1 MIAART
7 GRLAAACALGILATA
22 CGGQSPEPQK
32 PTTAPDTTPTP
43 STAAVSIVAPAEG
56 SSVRGRLSADGRVA
70 ATIAVRGRADALQT
84 VRVDG
89 RCAARSCTR
98 IIYTGARGEW
108 KARLRLM
115 LPPRTRRWT
124 VSADYAVTSVPGSAA
139 KATFAIHA
147 TRPAARP
154 RRPAASHKSSPRPAT
169 PTTTTETPPPAGT
182 APSPPSSGARTGT
195 LVMVG
200 DSLAVGVRTLLP
212 AALPG
217 WSVQVLARTSRPLA
231 EGMQVLSSLDLAG
244 AGQGT
249 PPVVALS
256 LFTNDDP
263 THTSALQAAVR
274 RTQSVVGSRGCVI
287 WATIARPP
295 VNGVSYQ
302 AANALLER
310 LAASDPRLVIVPWAQ
325 AVAANPSLVGAD
337 GVHPTPAGYQLR
349 ARLYA
354 RAAQSCP

>member
-1 MIAART
+1 MIPARSR
-7 GRLAAACALGILATA
+7 RLAAACALAVLATA
-22 CGGQSPEPQK
+22 CGGQSPEPQAT
-32 PTTAPDTTPTP
+32 TTAPDPTPSP

-56 SSVRGRLSADGRVA
+56 STVRGRRSADGRVA

-84 VRVDG
+84 IRIDG
-89 RCAARSCTR
+89 RCAARSCTK

-108 KARLRLM
+108 TARLRLV
-115 LPPRTRRWT
+115 LPPGTRHWT
-124 VSADYAVTSVPGSAA
+124 VKADYAVTSVPGSAA
-139 KATFAIHA
+139 QATFAIHA
-147 TRPAARP
+147 MRPTSPSHRP
-154 RRPAASHKSSPRPAT
+154 PASHKSSPRPTT
-169 PTTTTETPPPAGT
+169 PTTTTETSPPASP
-182 APSPPSSGARTGT
+182 APSPPSSSAAPGR

-217 WSVQVLARTSRPLA
+217 WQVEVLARTSRPLA
-231 EGMQVLSSLDLAG
+231 EGMRVLSSLDLAG
-244 AGQGT
+244 GAT
-249 PPVVALS
+249 RPVLAMS

-263 THTSALQAAVR
+263 THTSALQAAVS
-274 RTQSVVGSRGCVI
+274 RTLQVVGSRGCVI
-287 WATIARPP
+287 WATIVRPP

-310 LAASDPRLVIVPWAQ
+310 LASSDPRLVIVPWAQ
-325 AVAANPSLVGAD
+325 QVAANPSLVGAD

-354 RAAQSCP
+354 QAAQSCPRA

>member
-1 MIAART
+1 MIPART
-7 GRLAAACALGILATA
+7 RRLAAACTLAALVTA
-22 CGGQSPEPQK
+22 CGGRTPEHHEAP
-32 PTTAPDTTPTP
+32 TAPDAAPTQ
-43 STAAVSIVAPAEG
+43 STAAVSIIAPAQG
-56 SSVRGRLSADGRVA
+56 STVRGRLSAGGRVA
-70 ATIAVRGRADALQT
+70 TTIAVQGRADALQT
-84 VRVDG
+84 VRLDG
-89 RCAARSCTR
+89 RCAARSCTK

-108 KARLRLM
+108 KARLRLT

-139 KATFAIHA
+139 KSTFAIHA
-147 TRPAARP
+147 TRPPDRP
-154 RRPAASHKSSPRPAT
+154 RHPTGSHKPSPGAPT
-169 PTTTTETPPPAGT
+169 PTPSPQTSPPASP
-182 APSPPSSGARTGT
+182 APPPPSSSAGTGR

-217 WSVQVLARTSRPLA
+217 WQVEVLGRTSRPLA
-231 EGMQVLSSLDLAG
+231 EGMRVLSSIDLAG
-244 AGQGT
+244 AT
-249 PPVVALS
+249 TRPVLAMS

-263 THTSALQAAVR
+263 TNTSALQAAVT
-274 RTQSVVGSRGCVI
+274 RTLQVVGARGCVI
-287 WATIARPP
+287 WATIVRPP

-325 AVAANPSLVGAD
+325 QVAANPSLVGAD
-337 GVHPTPAGYQLR
+337 GVHPTPTGYQLR

-354 RAAQSCP
+354 QAAQSCR

>member
-1 MIAART
+1 MTPARRR
-7 GRLAAACALGILATA
+7 RLAAACTLAALTTA
-22 CGGQSPEPQK
+22 CGGQSPDPQA
-32 PTTAPDTTPTP
+32 TTTTPDATPSP

-56 SSVRGRLSADGRVA
+56 STVRGRRSADGRVA

-84 VRVDG
+84 VRIDG
-89 RCAARSCTR
+89 RCIARPCTK

-108 KARLRLM
+108 KARLQLV
-115 LPPRTRRWT
+115 LPPHTRRWT
-124 VSADYAVTSVPGSAA
+124 VRADYAVTSVPRSAA

-147 TRPAARP
+147 TRPAAP
-154 RRPAASHKSSPRPAT
+154 SHRPAPSRKPAPRPTT
-169 PTTTTETPPPAGT
+169 PRTTTETSPPADP
-182 APSPPSSGARTGT
+182 APLSPSSRAGTGR

-212 AALPG
+212 ALLPG
-217 WSVQVLARTSRPLA
+217 WQVEVLGRTSRPLA
-231 EGMQVLSSLDLAG
+231 EGMRVLSSLDLAG
-244 AGQGT
+244 GT
-249 PPVVALS
+249 TRPVLAMS

-263 THTSALQAAVR
+263 TNTSGLQAAVS
-274 RTQSVVGSRGCVI
+274 RTLQVVGPRGCVI
-287 WATIARPP
+287 WATIVRPP

-310 LAASDPRLVIVPWAQ
+310 LAASDRHLVLVPWAQ
-325 AVAANPSLVGAD
+325 QVAANPSLVGAD

-354 RAAQSCP
+354 QAAQSCA

>member
-1 MIAART
+1 MIAARSR
-7 GRLAAACALGILATA
+7 RLAAACVLGALATA
-22 CGGQSPEPQK
+22 CGGQSPERHA
-32 PTTAPDTTPTP
+32 PTAAPDATPSP

-56 SSVRGRLSADGRVA
+56 STVRGRRSADGRVA

-84 VRVDG
+84 VRIDG
-89 RCAARSCTR
+89 RCAAQSCTK

-108 KARLRLM
+108 RARLLLL
-115 LPPRTRRWT
+115 LPPRTRHWT
-124 VSADYAVTSVPGSAA
+124 VSADYAVTAVPGSAA

-147 TRPAARP
+147 TRPAARSH
-154 RRPAASHKSSPRPAT
+154 RPAASRKSSPRPAT
-169 PTTTTETPPPAGT
+169 PTTTTETSPPASP
-182 APSPPSSGARTGT
+182 APSPPSSSASTGT

-217 WSVQVLARTSRPLA
+217 WHVDVLARTSRPLA
-231 EGMQVLSSLDLAG
+231 EGMRVLSSLDLAG
-244 AGQGT
+244 AGQG
-249 PPVVALS
+249 PRPVLALS

-263 THTSALQAAVR
+263 THTSALEAAVS
-274 RTQSVVGSRGCVI
+274 RTLQAVGSRGCVI
-287 WATIARPP
+287 WATIVRPP

-310 LAASDPRLVIVPWAQ
+310 LAASDPRVVIVPWAHQ
-325 AVAANPSLVGAD
+325 VAASPSLVGAD

-354 RAAQSCP
+354 QAAQSCP

>member
-1 MIAART
+1 MIAARS
-7 GRLAAACALGILATA
+7 GRLAAACALGALATA
-22 CGGQSPEPQK
+22 CGGQRPEDQTA
-32 PTTAPDTTPTP
+32 TTAPDATPSP

-56 SSVRGRLSADGRVA
+56 STVRGRRSADGRVA

-84 VRVDG
+84 VRIDG
-89 RCAARSCTR
+89 RCAARSCTK

-108 KARLRLM
+108 KARLQLT

-147 TRPAARP
+147 TRAAAPA
-154 RRPAASHKSSPRPAT
+154 RRPAASRKSSPQPAA
-169 PTTTTETPPPAGT
+169 PTTTTETSPPASP
-182 APSPPSSGARTGT
+182 APSPPSSNSKTGT

-217 WSVQVLARTSRPLA
+217 WQVQVLGRTGRPLA
-231 EGMQVLSSLDLAG
+231 EGMNVLSSLDLAG
-244 AGQGT
+244 TGT
-249 PPVVALS
+249 RPVLAIS

-263 THTSALQAAVR
+263 THTTALQAAVS
-274 RTQSVVGSRGCVI
+274 RTLLAVGSRGCVI
-287 WATIARPP
+287 WATIVRPP
-295 VNGVSYQ
+295 LNGVSYQ

-310 LAASDPRLVIVPWAQ
+310 LASGDPRLVIVPWAQ
-325 AVAANPSLVGAD
+325 QVAANPSLVGAD
-337 GVHPTPAGYQLR
+337 GVHPTPAGYQQR

-354 RAAQSCP
+354 QAAQSCP